1 MIVDDDELLA
11 DGKDDPKYV
20 TVGTEKTFTSV
31 VSVAGKNFSSSSW
44 EKNKRYSEQA
54 AAIVALH
61 CLGIKKLKTDEGKLP
76 EES

>member
-1 MIVDDDELLA
+1 MIDDDDRLLT
-11 DGKDDPKYV
+11 DGKEDPKYV

-31 VSVAGKNFSSSSW
+31 VSVAGRNFCSSSW

-61 CLGIKKLKTDEGKLP
+61 CLGVKKLKTDEDKVR
-76 EES
+76 EEK

>member
-1 MIVDDDELLA
+1 MTDEFNCLT

-31 VSVAGKNFSSSSW
+31 VSVAGRNFSSSSW

-61 CLGIKKLKTDEGKLP
+61 CLGIKKLKTDGGKLP
-76 EES
+76 EDS

>member
-1 MIVDDDELLA
+1 MTDEFNCLT

-31 VSVAGKNFSSSSW
+31 VSVAGRNFSSSSW

-61 CLGIKKLKTDEGKLP
+61 CLGIKKLQTDGGKLP
-76 EES
+76 EDS